1 LSAPE
6 IVCLDVLRLVCVAV
20 STENVEVHDAAHV
33 EAEAKLGTEIGGG
46 LVRRVSLLVSALAR
60 ERPGEFLV
68 MPCGS
73 ALVTPDELAV
83 LSAVR
88 AARFT
93 NREILAK
100 RVDDLAHGQDA
111 GGVFHEVVALAIA
124 LSAIEHCGEHCGASG
139 SDQYDDDG
147 EAGETRA
154 QPPSPPLRVLH

>member
-1 LSAPE
+1 M
-6 IVCLDVLRLVCVAV
+6 AV
-20 STENVEVHDAAHV
+20 STENVEVHDAAHL
-33 EAEAKLGTEIGGG
+33 EAEAKLGAEIGGG
-46 LVRRVSLLVSALAR
+46 LVRRVSHLVMALAR

-100 RVDDLAHGQDA
+100 RVDDLSHGQDA
-111 GGVFHEVVALAIA
+111 DSVFHEVVALAIA
-124 LSAIEHCGEHCGASG
+124 LSAIERCGASG
-139 SDQYDDDG
+139 SDQCDDDG

-154 QPPSPPLRVLH
+154 QPPSPPARGQP